1 MKKSRLAVLLVVF
14 ALIFTTI
21 LTGCAKKNK
30 NKKEEESKK
39 GISLHFTVDFPES
52 RGTSPFTQY
61 AVYEDIDWSQVKIQ
75 KRKKVSSKE
84 MVNIGEPVSL
94 KKEWI
99 QNLAEIESAIDKPQT
114 VSQIPVWRGSV
125 KVKYDGILGTFSLRI
140 VRKRH
145 VFKVAKEYL
154 LIMTQV

>member
-1 MKKSRLAVLLVVF
+1 MKKSRLAILLVVF

-21 LTGCAKKNK
+21 LTGCVKKNK
-30 NKKEEESKK
+30 DK
-39 GISLHFTVDFPES
+39 GKDDSNRGVSLHFTVDFDES

-75 KRKKVSSKE
+75 KRKKISNKE

-99 QNLAEIESAIDKPQT
+99 QNLAEIESVIDQPQT

-140 VRKRH
+140 VRKRNRS
-145 VFKVAKEYL
+145 L
-154 LIMTQV
+154 